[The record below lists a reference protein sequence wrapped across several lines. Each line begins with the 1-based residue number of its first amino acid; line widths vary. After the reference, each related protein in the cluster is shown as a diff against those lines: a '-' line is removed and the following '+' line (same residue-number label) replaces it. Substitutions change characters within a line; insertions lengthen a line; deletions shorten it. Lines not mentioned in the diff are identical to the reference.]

1 MSASHPRPP
10 QRPDPAAPRFGFDER
25 GLGADAVLRQL
36 DAIAR
41 AEDATWAEGRC
52 SGTIYCGDRAI
63 YDLIAEAFGRF
74 SYVNVLQRDMCP
86 SQTRFESEIIAMTLD
101 MLHGDAARARGKEP
115 CGVIGSGG
123 SESIL
128 SAIYAH
134 REWGRAEKG
143 VAEPEMILP
152 DTAHVAFDK
161 GAHYFGVKVV
171 RAPVDP
177 ATTRVDVDFVRDH
190 VSRNTVLLVGS
201 AGNYPYGTI
210 DPIEALSELAL
221 EHGTG
226 LHVDGCLGG
235 FILPWGEA
243 LGYEIPPF
251 DFRLPGVTTISAD
264 THKYGYGPKGTS
276 LLLFHDKSLR
286 RHQYF
291 ARPDWKGGM
300 YASPGMGG
308 SRSGGLIA
316 ATWAVMVAL
325 GREGYL
331 AKARKVFE
339 TSFAMQAAVRKHPE
353 LRLMGEPTFCFSFTS
368 DEFDI
373 YHVNDAMKKRGWR
386 FNGQQFPSA
395 IHMCVTG
402 PQTQPGV
409 VERFAADLAEAVA
422 YARRPDQ
429 PVPRSGAL
437 YGGQGTR
444 ASAESIDMVS
454 LRERLKDWLDSTLEQ
469 PRPG

>member
-1 MSASHPRPP
+1 MTDTRSSLT
-10 QRPDPAAPRFGFDER
+10 APRFGFDPK
-25 GLGADAVLRQL
+25 GLGAEAVLREL
-36 DAIAR
+36 EGIAR
-41 AEDATWAEGRC
+41 AEDGVWADGRC

-101 MLHGDAARARGKEP
+101 MLHGEAARARGLEP
-115 CGVIGSGG
+115 CGAIGSGG

-134 REWGRAEKG
+134 REWGRAERG
-143 VAEPEMILP
+143 IEAPEMILP
-152 DTAHVAFDK
+152 ETAHVAFDK
-161 GAHYFGVKVV
+161 GAHYFGVKVIP
-171 RAPVDP
+171 APVDP
-177 ATTRVDVDFVRDH
+177 KTTQVDVEFVR
-190 VSRNTVLLVGS
+190 SRINCNTVLLVGS

-221 EHGTG
+221 ERGVG

-235 FILPWGEA
+235 FILPWGAE
-243 LGYEIPPF
+243 LGYDIPPF

-276 LLLFHDKSLR
+276 VLLFRDKSLR

-316 ATWAVMVAL
+316 ATWAVMVSL

-339 TSFAMQAAVRKHPE
+339 TAFAMQEHVRRQPP
-353 LRLMGEPTFCFSFTS
+353 LRLLGNPTFCFSFTS
-368 DEFDI
+368 DDFDI
-373 YHVNDAMKKRGWR
+373 YHVNDFMKQRGWR

-409 VERFAADLAEAVA
+409 VDRFGADLAEAVA
-422 YARRPDQ
+422 YAQAPPQ

-444 ASAESIDMVS
+444 SSAKDLDLER
-454 LRERLKDWLDSTLEQ
+454 LREGLLRYLDSTLEQ
-469 PRPG
+469 PRPS